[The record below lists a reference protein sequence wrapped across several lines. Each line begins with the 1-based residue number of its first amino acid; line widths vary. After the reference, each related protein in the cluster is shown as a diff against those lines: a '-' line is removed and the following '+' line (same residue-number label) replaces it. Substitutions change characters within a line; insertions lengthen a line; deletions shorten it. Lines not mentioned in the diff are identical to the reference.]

1 MNRSERLQSALR
13 AREWSLTELAWVLD
27 QSRPVIENLIDDP
40 VCMPEM
46 ALRLEAALEIEA
58 REWMDLPCESRL
70 EFLEEQ
76 MGGELARIRSR
87 ASSPYL
93 LEVRP
98 QP

>member
-1 MNRSERLQSALR
+1 V
-13 AREWSLTELAWVLD
+13 TELAWVLE
-27 QSRPVIENLIDDP
+27 QTRPVIENLIDDP
-40 VCMPEM
+40 VCTPEM
-46 ALRLEAALEIEA
+46 ALRLEAALEIDA
-58 REWMDLPCESRL
+58 REWMDVRCESRL

-93 LEVRP
+93 REDRP